1 MSDLTA
7 HGLGHNRKL
16 TLLYNIGF
24 YMSSNYTTTITPSF
38 AIYAR
43 FSCDKQSETSLED
56 QTRRCRQL
64 AARHGFNPDEGR
76 IYSDAAVSGTAK
88 GDAHRDGYREML
100 EDWMSGKFQVL
111 FADELSRLSRDP
123 EEIGRLLNKLRKN
136 RRLRLITAADNL
148 DTQSSEWQFRFGLQG
163 LMASHESM
171 KLGERVDRGM
181 VGQLERGYMIATP
194 PYGYDLQRQFAD
206 NGKFLGTA
214 WVVNESEA
222 ATVREVFARR
232 AAGDSMHQI
241 AAWLNAEAVPCSRRA
256 RNADGGHWRASRIK
270 GMLSNNIYRGIFIW
284 HGSTT
289 YQKRARDENV
299 EIKTVQYPREHLRLV
314 SEETWQRCH
323 RGTISRSGYGGGT
336 HALTGVLSCGCCHS
350 TLALTAPNKRS
361 RSVYCAI
368 CTERASAKPDERAN
382 LLTSTVATAGVQ
394 QLLTHAIQH
403 FLSAPFLDAHRGALR
418 RLLDN
423 NEQQQTLHVQAE
435 LNRLLSTQ
443 SRLLRM
449 MRGDPQEDDLLQQRY
464 DDLQPEVAQLR
475 QRLAQLYSGHALIN
489 EKSVLA
495 QLEVSP
501 HALVGSLFD
510 EQQPPQR
517 LRTVLAQL
525 FPHVVFQRKSSKYT
539 SHFMVRFSIGAA
551 LAMASGT
558 EEVTVPGQLQGQ
570 FVLQYKPQHH
580 SGGQPVTGPHWTVLT
595 IDTRHWL
602 ESAAPDTEAT
612 PSADPLLLSTT

>member
-1 MSDLTA
+1 
-7 HGLGHNRKL
+7 
-16 TLLYNIGF
+16 
-24 YMSSNYTTTITPSF
+24 MSSHYTKVTTSPPMAF

-64 AARHGFNPDEGR
+64 AARHGFNPDEER

-88 GDAHRDGYREML
+88 GDAHREGYRQML

-148 DTQSSEWQFRFGLQG
+148 DTQSAEWQFRFGLQG
-163 LMASHESM
+163 LMASHESL

-214 WVVNESEA
+214 WVINEREA

-241 AAWLNAEAVPCSRRA
+241 AAWLNAEGVPCSRKA
-256 RNADGGHWRASRIK
+256 RNTDGGHWRASRIK
-270 GMLSNNIYRGIFIW
+270 GMLSNHIYRGVFVW
-284 HGSTT
+284 HGSST
-289 YQKRARDENV
+289 YQKRARDENI
-299 EIKTVQYPREHLRLV
+299 EIKTVQYAREHLRLV

-350 TLALTAPNKRS
+350 TLALTAPGKRS

-368 CTERASAKPDERAN
+368 CTERASAKPAEKAN
-382 LLTSTVATAGVQ
+382 LLTSTVAVAGVQ
-394 QLLTHAIQH
+394 QLLTHAMRH
-403 FLSAPFLDAHRGALR
+403 FLSPAFLDAHREALR
-418 RLLDN
+418 GLLDDN
-423 NEQQQTLHVQAE
+423 AQQQTLHVQTE
-435 LNRLLSTQ
+435 LNRLLATQ

-449 MRGDPQEDDLLQQRY
+449 MSGDPLQDDLLQQRY
-464 DDLQPEVAQLR
+464 DDLQPEVVQLR
-475 QRLAQLYSGHALIN
+475 QRLAQLQGGHALVN
-489 EKSVLA
+489 EKAVRA

-501 HALVGSLFD
+501 HALVDSLFD

-517 LRTVLAQL
+517 LRTVLARL
-525 FPHVVFQRKSSKYT
+525 FPQVVFRKKSGKYT
-539 SHFMVRFSIGAA
+539 SHFTVRFSIGAVLA
-551 LAMASGT
+551 LASGT
-558 EEVTVPGQLQGQ
+558 EEVMVPGQLEGQ
-570 FVLQYKPQHH
+570 FVLQYHPPRRG
-580 SGGQPVTGPHWTVLT
+580 SNSLVTPPHWTVQT
-595 IDTRHWL
+595 AETRHWL
-602 ESAAPDTEAT
+602 QALSSDTDADTQAEVT
-612 PSADPLLLSTT
+612 PCADALLLSTA

>member
-1 MSDLTA
+1 
-7 HGLGHNRKL
+7 
-16 TLLYNIGF
+16 
-24 YMSSNYTTTITPSF
+24 MSSHYTTVTTSPPLAF

-64 AARHGFNPDEGR
+64 AAKHGFNPDEGR

-88 GDAHRDGYREML
+88 GDAHREGYRQML

-136 RRLRLITAADNL
+136 RRLRLITAVDNL

-163 LMASHESM
+163 LMASQESI
-171 KLGERVDRGM
+171 KLGERADRGM

-206 NGKFLGTA
+206 TGKFLGTA
-214 WVVNESEA
+214 WVINEREA
-222 ATVREVFARR
+222 AIVREVFARR

-241 AAWLNAEAVPCSRRA
+241 AAWLNAEGVPCSRKA

-270 GMLSNNIYRGIFIW
+270 GMLSNHIYHGIFVW

-289 YQKRARDENV
+289 YQKRARDENI

-368 CTERASAKPDERAN
+368 CTERASAKPEERVN
-382 LLTSTVATAGVQ
+382 LLTSTVAVAGVQ
-394 QLLTHAIQH
+394 QLLTHAMQH
-403 FLSAPFLDAHRGALR
+403 FLSSTFLDAHREALR
-418 RLLDN
+418 GLLDN
-423 NEQQQTLHVQAE
+423 HAQQQTLHVQTE
-435 LNRLLSTQ
+435 LNRLLATQ
-443 SRLLRM
+443 GRLLRM
-449 MRGDPQEDDLLQQRY
+449 MSGDPLQDDLLQQRY
-464 DDLQPEVAQLR
+464 DDLQPEVVQLR
-475 QRLAQLYSGHALIN
+475 QRLAQLNSGHALVN
-489 EKSVLA
+489 EKAVRA

-501 HALVGSLFD
+501 HALVDSLFD

-517 LRTVLAQL
+517 LRTVLARV
-525 FPHVVFQRKSSKYT
+525 FPQVVFQRKSSKYT
-539 SHFMVRFSIGAA
+539 SHFTVRFSIGAA
-551 LAMASGT
+551 LALASGT
-558 EEVTVPGQLQGQ
+558 EEVMVPGQLEAQ
-570 FVLQYKPQHH
+570 FVLQYFPQHH
-580 SGGQPVTGPHWTVLT
+580 SSKSLVTQPHWTVQT
-595 IDTRHWL
+595 VETRHWL
-602 ESAAPDTEAT
+602 QAVSSGAEADTDTEAT
-612 PSADPLLLSTT
+612 TASEALLLSTV